1 MLSFSASKDFD
12 DLREELKDRF
22 GEIPKLAESTIL
34 YYKLKMLADKTDLL
48 SFKINVPNIILEFDE
63 KRLPSREKLS
73 ILVKQHNYPVSFST
87 TRNFLLTINISNE
100 KNLVIQKG
108 IEILEFIIE
117 KF

>member
-1 MLSFSASKDFD
+1 MLSFTSGKDFD
-12 DLREELKDRF
+12 DLKDELKDRF

-73 ILVKQHNYPVSFST
+73 ILIKQYNYPVSFST
-87 TRNFLLTINISNE
+87 TRNFLITFNISNE
-100 KNLVIQKG
+100 KISVIQKG
-108 IEILEFIIE
+108 IKILEFIIE
-117 KF
+117 NF